1 MAVRALLASDFSRSS
16 LFWGWEDGWLLVLVP
31 ALALALALVSASA
44 SGRAVGLH
52 FSRSLSLVLLSLFQW
67 EMLLGPSPQRIG
79 APWKA
84 FRRCPTGTLLM
95 RRRSSLCPGHPVG
108 LSFLQR
114 ARKRLPALRRGS
126 KTERVVRKPV
136 LSGGRGEWAREGWN
150 GSMWLLGLECP
161 MVLIEGGLS
170 ILFCIS

>member
-1 MAVRALLASDFSRSS
+1 MGVWWVRALLASDFLAFVPIFGAGRMGGCWF
-16 LFWGWEDGWLLVLVP
+16 LFWLWIWL
-31 ALALALALVSASA
+31 LALVSASG

-52 FSRSLSLVLLSLFQW
+52 FSRSLSLVFLSLFQW
-67 EMLLGPSPQRIG
+67 ETLLGPSPQRIG
-79 APWKA
+79 APWKE

-126 KTERVVRKPV
+126 KTGRVVRGAGVEWWK
-136 LSGGRGEWAREGWN
+136 GRMGKGRMEWIDAVI
-150 GSMWLLGLECP
+150 GS
-161 MVLIEGGLS
+161 
-170 ILFCIS
+170 